1 VTAFSSKFDAMQAGK
16 AQFTPQEQM
25 DYDIFRGKA
34 QLNRR
39 LRHTGRRVHDLQGRR
54 SPAPR
59 GRFYYRACLE
69 PARRRRPRSI
79 IC

>member
-1 VTAFSSKFDAMQAGK
+1 VTAFSSKFDAVQAGK

-39 LRHTGRRVHDLQGRR
+39 LRHTGHRMFVLHNRRRVADH
-54 SPAPR
+54 
-59 GRFYYRACLE
+59 
-69 PARRRRPRSI
+69 
-79 IC
+79 